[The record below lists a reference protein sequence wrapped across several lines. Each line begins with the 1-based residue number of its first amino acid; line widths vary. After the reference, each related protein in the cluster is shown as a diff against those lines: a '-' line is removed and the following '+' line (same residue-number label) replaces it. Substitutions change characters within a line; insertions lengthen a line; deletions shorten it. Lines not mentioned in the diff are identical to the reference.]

1 MNNLYSDISSDDE
14 EEERIQETIYSD
26 ISSDIEPIDN
36 NELLNMVDTTEQI
49 EMLEEI
55 EAVEPLIMAA
65 IIEDNVVEA
74 DETRLEVEDNEADLM
89 IEDIE
94 AIVQFEIFETNES
107 NRSIETIDQV
117 LIEEDEIKKEI
128 SIIEI
133 SSSSSGGEEF
143 EVDSVVAQRQ
153 GKTEIE
159 YLIHF
164 KGILCLYFKLF

>member
-1 MNNLYSDISSDDE
+1 
-14 EEERIQETIYSD
+14 
-26 ISSDIEPIDN
+26 
-36 NELLNMVDTTEQI
+36 
-49 EMLEEI
+49 
-55 EAVEPLIMAA
+55 MAA

-94 AIVQFEIFETNES
+94 AIVPFEIFETNES

-133 SSSSSGGEEF
+133 SSSSSSGGEEF

-164 KGILCLYFKLF
+164 KGILCLYFNLF